1 MSFLISESKKLKHR
15 LNLSKW
21 YRAIQ
26 FLQILKTHG
35 SLLKTASFPY
45 IVHLVTV
52 PSIIKDFFENMTL
65 LPTWWPRGHETREKI
80 TVPLPEVEH
89 NQTVQ
94 KIRLNRKQ
102 KIFFLDTIG
111 SLVGA

>member
-1 MSFLISESKKLKHR
+1 
-15 LNLSKW
+15 
-21 YRAIQ
+21 
-26 FLQILKTHG
+26 
-35 SLLKTASFPY
+35 
-45 IVHLVTV
+45 
-52 PSIIKDFFENMTL
+52 MTL

-80 TVPLPEVEH
+80 IVSLPEIEH